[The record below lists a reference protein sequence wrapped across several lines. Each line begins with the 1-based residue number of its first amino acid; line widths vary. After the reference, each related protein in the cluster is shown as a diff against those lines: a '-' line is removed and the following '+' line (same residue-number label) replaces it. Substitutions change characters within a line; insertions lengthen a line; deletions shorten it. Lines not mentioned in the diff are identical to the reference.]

1 MHIYIQGL
9 IFGLSL
15 IISLGPQNLFLMR
28 QGAQRNYALL
38 SASVCMICDIILI
51 TGSIIGL
58 HQLLE
63 QHLLFKQLMCLLG
76 GLFLLYY
83 GSQSLR
89 SAFSS
94 KKNGDHEHHLL
105 DNPWQVILLAMG
117 FSLLNPQA
125 IIDSLVIIGG
135 GSSQFPQHEKEFLAG
150 VLTSSFI
157 WFFSLSFLAYCFSTR
172 LMKANI
178 WKKIEFFSG
187 GLMIY
192 LGIKL
197 MIN

>member
-1 MHIYIQGL
+1 MPIYIEGL

-28 QGAQRNYALL
+28 QGSQRNYALL
-38 SASVCMICDIILI
+38 SASVCMVCDVILI
-51 TGSIIGL
+51 TGSIVGL
-58 HQLLE
+58 HQVLE
-63 QHLLFKQLMCLLG
+63 QHPLFKQIMMLLG
-76 GLFLLYY
+76 SLFLLYY
-83 GSQSLR
+83 GSGSL
-89 SAFSS
+89 
-94 KKNGDHEHHLL
+94 KNGFRQGRTEKLQQSAL
-105 DNPWQVILLAMG
+105 TSPWQVILLALG

-172 LMKANI
+172 LMKAGI
-178 WKKIEFFSG
+178 WQKIEIISG
-187 GLMIY
+187 IIMVY
-192 LGIKL
+192 LGVKL
-197 MIN
+197 LIF